1 MKKRLV
7 KGPPRM
13 LVLKQKKEDI
23 SFEGTRLAEDKEKP
37 DRKRKQVDH
46 LEG

>member
-13 LVLKQKKEDI
+13 LVLKQKKEDS
-23 SFEGTRLAEDKEKP
+23 SFEGTRSTEDKEKP
-37 DRKRKQVDH
+37 DIKGNR
-46 LEG
+46 